1 MSTTLLTPQPPLHM
15 AVDKTAES
23 GITIVLAGVVAIALV
38 FTFIDW
44 YRTGRPLVLLL
55 MVSGGAIMIFEPM
68 VDTVGAC
75 WFPSNSWTAFTAW
88 GRPLPVWL
96 CLAYFFYFGIATSAI
111 WQALRKGLTRRQ
123 IWLVFCAAML
133 GDLIFETV
141 LLTMNPYVYYGYQPL
156 VLGKF
161 PLWWMAVNAV
171 IPLVLAALIY
181 RFDSYFRGWRDF
193 AVIPLALTT
202 SAAVN
207 AAVGWP
213 SWLVINTDV
222 GWVLTQVGG
231 LTTFAAACAAVKLVA
246 AVVANPHERVEPL
259 PPVTRR
265 VCA

>member
-1 MSTTLLTPQPPLHM
+1 MLTPQPPLHM
-15 AVDKTAES
+15 VVDKTAEL
-23 GITIVLAGVVAIALV
+23 GITWTLAGIVAIALGFAV
-38 FTFIDW
+38 IDW
-44 YRTGRPLVLLL
+44 RRTGRPLVVLL
-55 MVSGGAIMIFEPM
+55 MVAGGAIMIFEPM
-68 VDTVGAC
+68 VDTVGGC

-96 CLAYFFYFGIATSAI
+96 CLAYFFYFGIGTSVI
-111 WQALRKGLTRRQ
+111 WNALRRGLTRGQ
-123 IWLVFCAAML
+123 VWLLFGAVML

-156 VLGKF
+156 LLGKF
-161 PLWWMAVNAV
+161 PLWWMAVNAT

-181 RFDSYFRGWRDF
+181 RFDSYFRGWRTL

-207 AAVGWP
+207 SAVGWP

-231 LTTFAAACAAVKLVA
+231 LTTFVAACVVVKLVA
-246 AVVANPHERVEPL
+246 AVVADPDKRAEALPRVTQQIP
-259 PPVTRR
+259 
-265 VCA
+265 A

>member
-1 MSTTLLTPQPPLHM
+1 MLTPQPPLDM
-15 AVDKTAES
+15 AVDKTAEL
-23 GITIVLAGVVAIALV
+23 GITVALAVLVALAL
-38 FTFIDW
+38 TASAIDW
-44 YRTGRPLVLLL
+44 RRTGRPLMLLL
-55 MVSGGAIMIFEPM
+55 MTSGGAIMVFEPM

-88 GRPLPVWL
+88 GRPLPAWL
-96 CLAYFFYFGIATSAI
+96 CLAYFFYFGIGTSAI
-111 WQALRKGLTRRQ
+111 WTALRKGLTRQQ

-156 VLGKF
+156 LLGKF
-161 PLWWMAVNAV
+161 PLWWMAVNAA
-171 IPLVLAALIY
+171 IPLVLAAIIY
-181 RFDSYFRGWRDF
+181 SFDSYFRGWRTL

-222 GWVLTQVGG
+222 GWMPTQVGG
-231 LTTFAAACAAVKLVA
+231 VVTFAAAGALVRLLTV
-246 AVVANPHERVEPL
+246 VVARPRAVGEPSQD
-259 PPVTRR
+259 PIRHAR
-265 VCA
+265 A

>member
-1 MSTTLLTPQPPLHM
+1 MLTPQPPLDM
-15 AVDKTAES
+15 AVDKTAEL
-23 GITIVLAGVVAIALV
+23 GITIVLGAFVAVALILS
-38 FTFIDW
+38 FIDW
-44 YRTGRPLVLLL
+44 FRTGRPLVLSLL
-55 MVSGGAIMIFEPM
+55 VSGGAIMVFEPM
-68 VDTVGAC
+68 VDTVGGC

-96 CLAYFFYFGIATSAI
+96 CLAYFVYFGIATSAI
-111 WQALRKGLTRRQ
+111 WKALRRGLTQRQ
-123 IWLVFCAAML
+123 VWLVFCAAML

-156 VLGKF
+156 LLGRF
-161 PLWWMAVNAV
+161 PLWWMAVNAA

-181 RFDSYFRGWRDF
+181 RFDSYFRGWRTL

-222 GWVLTQVGG
+222 GWVLTQAGG
-231 LTTFAAACAAVKLVA
+231 LATFAVACVVVKLVA
-246 AVVANPHERVEPL
+246 DAVGIPNARGEPL
-259 PPVTRR
+259 PRATQQVR
-265 VCA
+265 A

>member
-1 MSTTLLTPQPPLHM
+1 MLTPQPPLDM
-15 AVDKTAES
+15 AVDKTAEL
-23 GITIVLAGVVAIALV
+23 GITVALAGIVAVALILSL
-38 FTFIDW
+38 IDW
-44 YRTGRPLVLLL
+44 YRTGRPLVLSL

-68 VDTVGAC
+68 VDTVGGC
-75 WFPSNSWTAFTAW
+75 WFPSNSWTAFSAW
-88 GRPLPVWL
+88 GRPMPVWL

-111 WQALRKGLTRRQ
+111 WKAFRKGLTQRQ

-141 LLTMNPYVYYGYQPL
+141 LLTMNPYVYYGHQPL

-161 PLWWMAVNAV
+161 PLGWMAVNAA

-181 RFDSYFRGWRDF
+181 RFDSYFRGWRIL

-202 SAAVN
+202 SAALN

-213 SWLVINTDV
+213 SWLVVNTDV

-231 LTTFAAACAAVKLVA
+231 LATFAVACYVVKLVA
-246 AVVANPHERVEPL
+246 AAVASPHAGREPL
-259 PPVTRR
+259 PRVTRQ
-265 VCA
+265 VPA

>member
-1 MSTTLLTPQPPLHM
+1 MLTPQPPVEM
-15 AVDKTAES
+15 AVDKTAEL
-23 GITIVLAGVVAIALV
+23 GITWTLAGIVAVALV
-38 FTFIDW
+38 FAVVAW
-44 YRTGRPLVLLL
+44 HRTGRPLVVLL
-55 MVSGGAIMIFEPM
+55 MVAGGAIMIFEPM

-96 CLAYFFYFGIATSAI
+96 CLAYFFYFGIATSVI
-111 WQALRKGLTRRQ
+111 WRALRRGLTRRQ

-156 VLGKF
+156 LLGKF
-161 PLWWMAVNAV
+161 PLWWMAVNAA
-171 IPLVLAALIY
+171 IPLVLAALIH
-181 RFDSYFRGWRDF
+181 RFDYYFRGWRTLL
-193 AVIPLALTT
+193 VIPLALST

-213 SWLVINTDV
+213 SWLVINTDM

-231 LTTFAAACAAVKLVA
+231 LATFAVAFVVVKLVA
-246 AVVANPHERVEPL
+246 AVVASPHASDEAAPRVPRQ
-259 PPVTRR
+259 VR
-265 VCA
+265 A

>member
-1 MSTTLLTPQPPLHM
+1 MLTPQPPLDM
-15 AVDKTAES
+15 AVDKTAEL
-23 GITIVLAGVVAIALV
+23 GITWTLAGIVAAALV
-38 FTFIDW
+38 FAVVDW
-44 YRTGRPLVLLL
+44 HRTGRPLVVLL
-55 MVSGGAIMIFEPM
+55 MVAGGAIMIFEPM

-111 WQALRKGLTRRQ
+111 WKALHRGLTQRQ
-123 IWLVFCAAML
+123 IWMVFCAAML

-156 VLGKF
+156 MLGKF
-161 PLWWMAVNAV
+161 PLWWMAVNAA
-171 IPLVLAALIY
+171 IPLVLAALIH
-181 RFDSYFRGWRDF
+181 RFDSYFRGWRTLS
-193 AVIPLALTT
+193 VIPLALTT

-231 LTTFAAACAAVKLVA
+231 LATFAAACVLVKVLATVMSVDA
-246 AVVANPHERVEPL
+246 PTQSEDVRPVEKSASA
-259 PPVTRR
+259 R
-265 VCA
+265 

>member
-1 MSTTLLTPQPPLHM
+1 MLTPQPPLDM
-15 AVDKTAES
+15 TVDKTAEL
-23 GITIVLAGVVAIALV
+23 GITIALAGIVAVALV
-38 FTFIDW
+38 FSFIDW
-44 YRTGRPLVLLL
+44 FRTGRPLVVLL
-55 MVSGGAIMIFEPM
+55 MVSGGAIMVFEPM

-111 WQALRKGLTRRQ
+111 WKALRRGLTRRQ

-156 VLGKF
+156 LLGKF
-161 PLWWMAVNAV
+161 PLWWMAVNAA

-181 RFDSYFRGWRDF
+181 RFDSYFRGWRTLL
-193 AVIPLALTT
+193 VIPLALTT

-222 GWVLTQVGG
+222 GWVLTQAGG
-231 LTTFAAACAAVKLVA
+231 LATFAAACAVVNLVA
-246 AVVANPHERVEPL
+246 AAVAGPHAADEPL
-259 PPVTRR
+259 ARATRQVR
-265 VCA
+265 A

>member
-1 MSTTLLTPQPPLHM
+1 MLTPQPPLDM
-15 AVDKTAES
+15 AVDKTAEL
-23 GITIVLAGVVAIALV
+23 GITIALAGIVAVALV
-38 FTFIDW
+38 FSFIDW
-44 YRTGRPLVLLL
+44 FRTGRPLVLLL
-55 MVSGGAIMIFEPM
+55 MVSGGAIMVFEPM

-96 CLAYFFYFGIATSAI
+96 CLAYFFYFGIATSVI
-111 WQALRKGLTRRQ
+111 WKALRSGLTRRQ
-123 IWLVFCAAML
+123 IWLMFCAAML

-156 VLGKF
+156 LLGKF
-161 PLWWMAVNAV
+161 PLWWMAVNAA

-181 RFDSYFRGWRDF
+181 RFDSYFRGWRTLL
-193 AVIPLALTT
+193 VIPLALTT

-231 LTTFAAACAAVKLVA
+231 LATFAAACAVVNLVA
-246 AVVANPHERVEPL
+246 AAVAGPHAVGEALAPA
-259 PPVTRR
+259 TRKVR
-265 VCA
+265 A

>member
-1 MSTTLLTPQPPLHM
+1 MLTPQPPLDM
-15 AVDKTAES
+15 VVDKTAEM
-23 GITIVLAGVVAIALV
+23 GITIALAGIVAVALV
-38 FTFIDW
+38 LSFIDW
-44 YRTGRPLVLLL
+44 FRTGRTLVLLL
-55 MVSGGAIMIFEPM
+55 MISGGAIMIFEPM

-75 WFPSNSWTAFTAW
+75 WFPSNSWTAFSAW
-88 GRPLPVWL
+88 GRPMPVWL

-111 WQALRKGLTRRQ
+111 WKGLQRGLTRRQ

-141 LLTMNPYVYYGYQPL
+141 LLTMNPYVYYGHQPL

-161 PLWWMAVNAV
+161 PLGWMAVNAA

-181 RFDSYFRGWRDF
+181 RFDSYFRGWRTL

-213 SWLVINTDV
+213 SWLVVNTDV
-222 GWVLTQVGG
+222 GWALTQVGG
-231 LTTFAAACAAVKLVA
+231 LATFAAAGAGVKLLADAVA
-246 AVVANPHERVEPL
+246 SPHTAAEPS
-259 PPVTRR
+259 PRAAREVR
-265 VCA
+265 A

>member
-1 MSTTLLTPQPPLHM
+1 MLTPQPPLDM
-15 AVDKTAES
+15 VVDKTAEL
-23 GITIVLAGVVAIALV
+23 GITIALAGIVAVALV
-38 FTFIDW
+38 FSFIVW
-44 YRTGRPLVLLL
+44 FRTGRPLVLLL
-55 MVSGGAIMIFEPM
+55 MVSGGAIMVFEPM
-68 VDTVGAC
+68 VDTVGDC

-111 WQALRKGLTRRQ
+111 WNALRRGLTQRQ
-123 IWLVFCAAML
+123 IWLLFCCVML

-141 LLTMNPYVYYGYQPL
+141 LLTMNPYVYYGHQPL
-156 VLGKF
+156 QLGKF
-161 PLWWMAVNAV
+161 PLWWMAVNAA

-181 RFDSYFRGWRDF
+181 RFDSYFRGWRTL

-231 LTTFAAACAAVKLVA
+231 LATFAAACAVVKLVA
-246 AVVANPHERVEPL
+246 VGCGCQYAH
-259 PPVTRR
+259 RR
-265 VCA
+265 

>member
-1 MSTTLLTPQPPLHM
+1 M
-15 AVDKTAES
+15 
-23 GITIVLAGVVAIALV
+23 
-38 FTFIDW
+38 
-44 YRTGRPLVLLL
+44 
-55 MVSGGAIMIFEPM
+55 
-68 VDTVGAC
+68 
-75 WFPSNSWTAFTAW
+75 
-88 GRPLPVWL
+88 PVWL

-111 WQALRKGLTRRQ
+111 WKALRKGLTQRQ

-156 VLGKF
+156 LLGKF
-161 PLWWMAVNAV
+161 PLWWMAVNAA

-181 RFDSYFRGWRDF
+181 RFDSYFRGWRTLG
-193 AVIPLALTT
+193 VIPLALTT

-231 LTTFAAACAAVKLVA
+231 LATFAVACAVINLVA
-246 AVVANPHERVEPL
+246 AEVASPHTAGEPVRR
-259 PPVTRR
+259 VTRH
-265 VCA
+265 VPA